1 MNNLGYYKVNNK
13 IFFEKIEAIL
23 YANQTLSDIEWFF
36 HDETFSKVDWTV
48 EPTTS
53 LDEFYRL
60 RAQQIRDNYDYV
72 IVMCSGGADS
82 TNVVKSF
89 LDNGIH
95 VDEIVASAPISG
107 LNNHVYN
114 NKNTD
119 AGNTMSET
127 KYAQLPLLDE
137 ISTKYPNVKI
147 TLNDYFYDIVNY
159 KTDEWI
165 YKCGEWIHP
174 TSASRYNLE
183 KFTHIKNLAESGKRI
198 GIVYGIDKP
207 VIVQDEDNN
216 IQYVMSDLAVN
227 VPRPPF
233 DIAYPNVE
241 IVLFYWAA
249 EMPLMMVKQS
259 HVLTKW
265 LYNPE
270 NARVKCYMRNNA
282 VADYTT
288 FEQNRLRHSV
298 YERAIVPCIYPTT
311 HRLIFQGQKPTRM
324 FLGEHDD
331 WFYKLHN
338 NTKIYQQIESDFFHF
353 IKNINEKYLN
363 VPRTGFILCTTRYK
377 IGTVDQFTG
386 AQGQI

>member
-338 NTKIYQQIESDFFHF
+338 LSLIHI
-353 IKNINEKYLN
+353 
-363 VPRTGFILCTTRYK
+363 
-377 IGTVDQFTG
+377 
-386 AQGQI
+386 